1 MKQILFVDA
10 CMRGP
15 ELSRTSR
22 LCRSFLEEFTAR
34 CPDSQVSRRDLTDAK
49 LPLLT
54 GELAA
59 QRDAW
64 VKQGEEHPLLAPARE
79 VAACDLLVI
88 GAPYWDLSF
97 PAALK
102 GYLEWSSVLGIT
114 FRYAEDGRQVGLS
127 RARALVYLTTAGGP
141 VEGQN
146 YGFDYLRGLAGMF
159 GIPDSRCVAAEN
171 LDVWGTDVEQ
181 VLRQAEERTD
191 ALARELAG
199 F

>member
-1 MKQILFVDA
+1 M
-10 CMRGP
+10 
-15 ELSRTSR
+15 
-22 LCRSFLEEFTAR
+22 
-34 CPDSQVSRRDLTDAK
+34 
-49 LPLLT
+49 
-54 GELAA
+54 
-59 QRDAW
+59 
-64 VKQGEEHPLLAPARE
+64 
-79 VAACDLLVI
+79 
-88 GAPYWDLSF
+88 
-97 PAALK
+97 
-102 GYLEWSSVLGIT
+102 LGIT

-181 VLRQAEERTD
+181 VLRQAEERAG